1 MKKKNKILF
10 AFLILYL
17 VAFNLYAFGTKEIEK
32 ILESHPD
39 FVSIESWILRE
50 NLFVDYSYDID
61 VKLKD
66 GKSITFT
73 CVDKHGGGKYCCVGK
88 IGEFSVDSRILI
100 KNRQAASAGI
110 NFIDLSN
117 ILDTEIKSIKDA
129 IDNYQAILDFVSVLA
144 RDQYCSGV
152 NESKKLNSYSYF
164 NDLDFIKNFH
174 NHFYITEARK
184 TVMFVMTVSGFPL
197 WVWDGIQEDE
207 VKYCG
212 IFNDRFGEGW
222 EHKNPEN
229 IVRKSLGLE

>member
-1 MKKKNKILF
+1 MKKNHKIFF
-10 AFLILYL
+10 AFLILVL
-17 VAFNLYAFGTKEIEK
+17 SSLNLHAVNIKEIKELLK
-32 ILESHPD
+32 QNQNFESID
-39 FVSIESWILRE
+39 FCLLRE
-50 NLFVDYSYDID
+50 SLFNPMFDID

-73 CVDKHGGGKYCCVGK
+73 CVDKHGGGKYCCVEK
-88 IGEFSVDSRILI
+88 IGEFYVDSRILI

-174 NHFYITEARK
+174 NHFYITEDRK
-184 TVMFVMTVSGFPL
+184 TVMFVMAVSGFPL

-229 IVRKSLGLE
+229 IVRKSLGLEN